1 VPVVVPAPSTA
12 PANNTARDVGRGV
25 AVVGAGIGIG
35 YLIYR
40 GVRMIP
46 SLFPPLWPTIPAN
59 ALVP

>member
-1 VPVVVPAPSTA
+1 MLVKVYLHRWRS
-12 PANNTARDVGRGV
+12 AREIIGG
-25 AVVGAGIGIG
+25 AAAVGAGIGVG

-59 ALVP
+59 LAIP